1 MDFLARRLAIMR
13 HHTVSS
19 VLDVGA
25 NTGQFALQLRALG
38 YMGRIVSFEPLHD
51 AFRELTSN
59 AAPDPLWECHNVGL
73 ADTNRVAVI
82 NVSENSYSSSLLPVS
97 PVSLVIEPSIGYVR
111 TEAITLR
118 RLDDMF
124 DQVCRPTDTVY
135 LKIDTQGYE
144 LPVINGALAS
154 LRRIK
159 LVQLETSFYPV
170 YVGERL
176 AGEMIGFLGQLGFRV
191 VSVEPGWE
199 DPVTAELLQA
209 DVILVRDAEPAGR

>member
-13 HHTVSS
+13 HHAVST

-38 YMGRIVSFEPLHD
+38 YAGRIVSFEPLHD
-51 AFRELTSN
+51 AFRELVRN
-59 AAPDPLWECHNVGL
+59 AAADPLWECHHVGL
-73 ADTNRVAVI
+73 ADATRAGVI

-97 PVSLVIEPSIGYVR
+97 PVSLAIEPSIGYVR
-111 TEAITLR
+111 SEAIALR
-118 RLDDMF
+118 RLDDLF
-124 DQVCRPTDTVY
+124 DEVCQSTDTVY
-135 LKIDTQGYE
+135 LKVDTQGYE

-159 LVQLETSFYPV
+159 LVQLETSFFPV
-170 YVGERL
+170 YVGEPL
-176 AGEMIGFLGQLGFRV
+176 ADEMIGFLRHLGFRV
-191 VSVEPGWE
+191 VSIEPGWE

-209 DVILVRDAEPAGR
+209 DVIFVRDAEPAGR